1 MTKLITKI
9 SQLDVRVINFG
20 SFVIVG
26 ILAPIIIQSP
36 GMIGGVSG

>member
-9 SQLDVRVINFG
+9 SQLDVRVLNFG
-20 SFVIVG
+20 LFVIVG
-26 ILAPIIIQSP
+26 ILAPVIIQSP